1 MVVRS
6 SYDQRGYG
14 RRGRLPRAVEPPG
27 PPLGLQPGS
36 QPERGRE
43 PVAEPVGE
51 PVGAVERRRVRD
63 EALDGVYVMAFS
75 LLAST
80 ATACVLVLLTRL
92 AG

>member
-6 SYDQRGYG
+6 SYDQRVFG

-27 PPLGLQPGS
+27 PPLGLQPGPG
-36 QPERGRE
+36 PERGR
-43 PVAEPVGE
+43 E

-80 ATACVLVLLTRL
+80 ATACALVLLTKL